1 MTFADW
7 YWGIGLGAAFVVY
20 ELYAHF
26 FTPEKKDT
34 LSEWVWDVFAVA
46 RPNRRFGRPRRGI
59 LLGLIFTLSAHFIYA
74 TPVGLVV
81 VFVFGAAWSVY
92 YTLRYER

>member
-1 MTFADW
+1 MAFSDW
-7 YWGIGLGAAFVVY
+7 YWVIWLGVGFLAF

-34 LSEWVWDVFAVA
+34 LSQWVWDVFAVA
-46 RPNRRFGRPRRGI
+46 RPNRRFGRLRRGI
-59 LLGLIFTLSAHFIYA
+59 LLGLVLTLSAHFIYM

-81 VFVFGAAWSVY
+81 VFMVGTAWSIY
-92 YTLRYER
+92 YTLRHER